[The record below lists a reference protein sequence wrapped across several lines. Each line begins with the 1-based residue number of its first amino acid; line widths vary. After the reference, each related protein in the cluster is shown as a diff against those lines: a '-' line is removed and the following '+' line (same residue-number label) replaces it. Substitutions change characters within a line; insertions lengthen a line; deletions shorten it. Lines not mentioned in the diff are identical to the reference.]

1 MEWLVYI
8 RDVLLNFSCIRK
20 YLSLVFGV
28 RMVSDTSAGGDTGQT
43 QFRTWWLV
51 LLTLAAYLLG
61 VLRYTELSG
70 IIVLL
75 LRGPT

>member
-1 MEWLVYI
+1 VEWLVYI